1 MQSSD
6 FQSFWVWGHHCI
18 AGGAGG
24 SGWWDNQSDLDSYGQ
39 SEYKHDTMMNFGR
52 EPYIMINIWLFMSPE
67 TGLHATKETPKYFS
81 PIMFPFILLNLTMKN
96 HKNVKTRWSNF
107 VLIWF
112 FCVGSN
118 VIWWKCFQLIAPDG
132 PTHHCGFTE
141 NRTHKGTGGSFIKG
155 DKQKQKQSME
165 R

>member
-1 MQSSD
+1 
-6 FQSFWVWGHHCI
+6 
-18 AGGAGG
+18 
-24 SGWWDNQSDLDSYGQ
+24 
-39 SEYKHDTMMNFGR
+39 MMNFGR
-52 EPYIMINIWLFMSPE
+52 EPYIMINIWLFVSPE
-67 TGLHATKETPKYFS
+67 TGLHATKETPKYIS

-141 NRTHKGTGGSFIKG
+141 NRTHKGTGGSFIKETSRNKNSPWKG
-155 DKQKQKQSME
+155 NLNYSLFDVPKRKYLLNQIDFDHKNTTTFRSFFE
-165 R
+165 WRVF

>member
-1 MQSSD
+1 
-6 FQSFWVWGHHCI
+6 
-18 AGGAGG
+18 
-24 SGWWDNQSDLDSYGQ
+24 
-39 SEYKHDTMMNFGR
+39 
-52 EPYIMINIWLFMSPE
+52 MSPE

-81 PIMFPFILLNLTMKN
+81 HIMFPFTLLNLTMKN
-96 HKNVKTRWSNF
+96 HKNVNQDH
-107 VLIWF
+107 LILLWFDF

-155 DKQKQKQSME
+155 DKQEQKSPWKGNLNHSLCDVPKRKYLLDQIDFGYKNTTTYRSCFE
-165 R
+165 WRLF

>member
-1 MQSSD
+1 
-6 FQSFWVWGHHCI
+6 
-18 AGGAGG
+18 
-24 SGWWDNQSDLDSYGQ
+24 
-39 SEYKHDTMMNFGR
+39 MMNFGR

-67 TGLHATKETPKYFS
+67 TGLHATKETPKYIS

-155 DKQKQKQSME
+155 DKQKQKSPWKGNLNYSLCDVPKRRYLLNQIDFGHNNTTTFRSCFE
-165 R
+165 WRLF